1 MKKATALRV
10 WVAAWLLGTSA
21 LGQVTLMKTSGDAL
35 QPKALVDAAGT
46 THLMTY
52 RGEASGGDLF
62 YATQPA
68 GGGEFTAPT
77 RINSVPQ
84 SAVSVG
90 TIRGGQFAPGKDG
103 LVHVVW
109 NGSRARKGEQPPL
122 FYTRSKAGGA
132 AFEEQRAMSGDWIM
146 DGGGA
151 VAADT
156 SGNVYVFYHGGK
168 GGGMHDEAG
177 RRVLVRISHDSGASF
192 DEEKI
197 ISPDGLGV
205 CGCCAMQAFAD
216 SKGRIFVIYRTSA
229 DGGKSRDIATMF
241 SSDHGK
247 TWRHEIASRWAIAA
261 CPMSSMSIAQA
272 GAKVLMG
279 WEKEGQIFVG
289 AWDDANAKVGSISP
303 MPGAASGR
311 KHPVI
316 TSDAAGNVL
325 VAWTEGTGWNR
336 GGSVAWQLLDEK
348 LQPAGEIGRSAGVPV
363 WSFVCAVPS
372 RGRGFTI
379 LH

>member
-1 MKKATALRV
+1 MNLSHLFPFAATALLLVASAAGEVMLERV
-10 WVAAWLLGTSA
+10 PD
-21 LGQVTLMKTSGDAL
+21 DAL
-35 QPKALVDAAGT
+35 QPKALVDAAGV

-52 RGEASGGDLF
+52 RGEAGAGDLF
-62 YATQPA
+62 YATRPA
-68 GGGEFTAPT
+68 GGGAFSTPT
-77 RINSVPQ
+77 RVNSVPH
-84 SAVSVG
+84 SAVSTG
-90 TIRGGQFAPGKDG
+90 TIRGGQFALGKDG

-132 AFEEQRAMSGDWIM
+132 GFEDQRAMSGAWVM

-156 SGNVYVFYHGGK
+156 RGNVHVFYHGGK
-168 GGGMHDEAG
+168 VGGMHAEAG
-177 RRVLVRISHDSGASF
+177 RRVLLRTSRDSGANF

-216 SKGRIFVIYRTSA
+216 SKGRLFVIYRTAA
-229 DGGKSRDIATMF
+229 DGGKSRDIATVF
-241 SSDHGK
+241 SADHGK

-272 GAKVLMG
+272 GATVLMG
-279 WEKEGQIFVG
+279 WEKEGQVFVG
-289 AWDDANAKVGSISP
+289 AWDDANAKLGSISP

-348 LQPAGEIGRSAGVPV
+348 LQPAGEIGRSTGVPV
-363 WSFVCAVPS
+363 WSFVSAVPA
-372 RGRGFTI
+372 GGHGFTI

>member
-1 MKKATALRV
+1 MKSSHPFLAATALCLV
-10 WVAAWLLGTSA
+10 SSA
-21 LGQVTLMKTSGDAL
+21 CGEVTLEKAPENGL
-35 QPKALVDAAGT
+35 QPKALVDASGV
-46 THLMTY
+46 THLITY
-52 RGEASGGDLF
+52 RGEAGGGDLF
-62 YATQPA
+62 YATRPA
-68 GGGEFTAPT
+68 AGTGFTKPK
-77 RINSVPQ
+77 RINTVAH
-84 SAVSVG
+84 SAVSAG
-90 TIRGGQFAPGKDG
+90 TIRGGQFALGKDG

-109 NGSRARKGEQPPL
+109 NGSRAKKGEEPPL
-122 FYTRSKAGGA
+122 FYTRSKAGGDG
-132 AFEEQRAMSGDWIM
+132 FEDQRAMSGDWVM

-156 SGNVYVFYHGGK
+156 AGNVYVFYHGGK
-168 GGGMHDEAG
+168 GAGEAS
-177 RRVLVRISHDSGASF
+177 RRVLVRVSHDSGASF
-192 DEEKI
+192 DQEII
-197 ISPDGLGV
+197 ISPDDLGV

-216 SKGRIFVIYRTSA
+216 AKGRVFVVYRTAS

-261 CPMSSMSIAQA
+261 CPMSSMTIAQA

-289 AWDDANAKVGSISP
+289 TWDDEAGKLGSIAP
-303 MPGAASGR
+303 MPGPAAGR

-316 TSDAAGNVL
+316 TSDSAGGVL

-336 GGSVAWQLLDEK
+336 GGGVAWQLLDQS
-348 LQPAGEIGRSAGVPV
+348 LRPAGEGGRREGVPV
-363 WSFVCAVPS
+363 WSFVSAVPT